1 MGATD
6 HIPTRYRIFILFRG
20 SPLFVFLSI
29 LFLRIIELNS
39 RNFVQMVGRRKIKSV
54 DSPIFDTGGKWKEE
68 ERGVSE
74 DALRKEHRLIHRRS
88 AGRATA
94 SLSAC
99 SDLLE
104 HRWNDETFDVT
115 IRVRCSIQQRSRNID
130 RRIVNRV
137 SEFIYIHEHS
147 NRGK

>member
-6 HIPTRYRIFILFRG
+6 HIPTRYRIFFSRR
-20 SPLFVFLSI
+20 SPFVFLSI

-99 SDLLE
+99 DLLE